1 MIVHSDLQNEDAS
14 DPAQIILLTL
24 AIFYVE
30 EVSDSLILRNEV
42 CSTLDLM
49 KFLLSRW
56 SKYLETS
63 QTRAT
68 LTRMRW
74 EIIQPSKVRTQP
86 VLSTIRDGWFKAISL
101 GL

>member
-1 MIVHSDLQNEDAS
+1 MIFHSDLQNEDAS

-30 EVSDSLILRNEV
+30 EVSDTLMLRNEV

-49 KFLLSRW
+49 FLLSRW
-56 SKYLETS
+56 SKCLETS

-68 LTRMRW
+68 LTRMR
-74 EIIQPSKVRTQP
+74 
-86 VLSTIRDGWFKAISL
+86 
-101 GL
+101 